1 MQYIQELI
9 KLDEKAPRQGTKE
22 WLEVKQ
28 YTIGG
33 SDIAKLIG
41 CSGFGS
47 ERAIIEKNIGL
58 SYFEGNYCTFW
69 GNIMEDLV
77 IELLEKKW
85 NTKIYEFGS
94 LPGVVPGQRY
104 SPDGVVYLE
113 HNGVVFLIEI
123 KCPIRRIVD
132 DKKKVP
138 SQYRP
143 QIFTGIDVLNYYI
156 PSLIKCVFID
166 CMIRCCSKSNFIV
179 NNSYNREVHG
189 DKDIKQNP
197 THMGVMIITS
207 PDDVKLSLDIGSL
220 NIPNFEKQLKTIHT
234 QKLDTEFLYIESKD
248 FKDIDTNLK
257 SIKNIRGLM
266 YFKIFKINEI
276 EIFKDDWKK
285 LYKKKNFDTSKSFI
299 LNIAPHIERVTNI
312 MQSIKNMSKSEK
324 ITKLNQLYPN
334 DLVIDYDEIYKRL
347 KKYYSNKKKS

>member
-1 MQYIQELI
+1 MDHINKLIELD
-9 KLDEKAPRQGTKE
+9 KSSPRQGTE
-22 WLEVKQ
+22 GWINIRQ

-33 SDIAKLIG
+33 SQIAKLIG
-41 CSGFGS
+41 CGGFGT
-47 ERAIIEKNIGL
+47 ERTIIESSVGL
-58 SYFEGNYCTFW
+58 SSFEGNYCTFW

-77 IELLEKKW
+77 IDLLEKKW

-94 LPGVVPGQRY
+94 LPGVIPGQRY
-104 SPDGVVYLE
+104 SPDGVVCLE

-123 KCPIRRIVD
+123 KCPVRRMVD
-132 DKKKVP
+132 DKNRIP

-143 QIFTGIDVLNYYI
+143 QIFTGIEVLNHYI

-166 CMIRCCSKSNFIV
+166 SMIRCCSKSNFIV
-179 NNSYNREVHG
+179 NNSYNIDVHG

-207 PDDVKLSLDIGSL
+207 PDDVKLSLDIGYL
-220 NIPNFEKQLKTIHT
+220 NINEFENQLKIIH
-234 QKLDTEFLYIESKD
+234 KNNLDTKFIYRESKD
-248 FKDIDTNLK
+248 FKEIDVILK
-257 SIKNIRGLM
+257 SIKNIGGLM

-285 LYKKKNFDTSKSFI
+285 LYKKKNFDNSKSFI
-299 LNIAPHIERVTNI
+299 SNIAPHIERVTNI
-312 MQSIKNMSKSEK
+312 IQSIKNMTKGEQ
-324 ITKLNQLYPN
+324 ITKLNQLYPKEF
-334 DLVIDYDEIYKRL
+334 VIDYDEIYKRL